1 MTAPVTTR
9 KSTLS
14 EQRAQ
19 IIAEK
24 REKRAFIA
32 AINGASWGNGLTAM
46 QVSAFAE
53 FMRRFKL
60 DISEIDNLGGRPY
73 RNGRY
78 YMRRIAE
85 LVKAGRVED
94 HKGEHIGPDA
104 RLAALQESDDE
115 ELVRYA
121 KAESTRRLK
130 ERIRLGVPESATHA
144 YVVRVK
150 VRELE
155 SATEGVKWYD
165 PTSTKP
171 DPIGKQ
177 FPVETVESRAWR
189 RVGRLVAA
197 EIPELYQEEQM
208 IEIAADSIA
217 AVGAAEA
224 EAADNPLVH
233 VIKPVS
239 TQGREAYDEE
249 TPDQPALTEGAARVV
264 VVPPKEASTVHRTPD
279 FTVEDDD

>member
-1 MTAPVTTR
+1 VTAPATT
-9 KSTLS
+9 KPLTALQ

-19 IIAEK
+19 YIAEK

-104 RLAALQESDDE
+104 RLVALQESD
-115 ELVRYA
+115 A
-121 KAESTRRLK
+121 TR
-130 ERIRLGVPESATHA
+130 
-144 YVVRVK
+144 
-150 VRELE
+150 
-155 SATEGVKWYD
+155 
-165 PTSTKP
+165 
-171 DPIGKQ
+171 
-177 FPVETVESRAWR
+177 PVGE
-189 RVGRLVAA
+189 
-197 EIPELYQEEQM
+197 
-208 IEIAADSIA
+208 
-217 AVGAAEA
+217 
-224 EAADNPLVH
+224 
-233 VIKPVS
+233 
-239 TQGREAYDEE
+239 GREHA
-249 TPDQPALTEGAARVV
+249 TPQGAHPARR
-264 VVPPKEASTVHRTPD
+264 S
-279 FTVEDDD
+279 